1 MAQLIVGYPINRL
14 NQESSQPLANEVTIR
29 THSQELGIILP
40 EYRKNISQMQ
50 ILNTKFQIL
59 RELTNNY
66 INLHFPSITQPLRDP
81 DNKLVHSQWQF
92 SQDFTYIFNEFSETE
107 NKCKSRPHS
116 ARMEFSRWIFKPLS
130 PSSEQICCFRQ

>member
-50 ILNTKFQIL
+50 ILNTKF
-59 RELTNNY
+59 
-66 INLHFPSITQPLRDP
+66 
-81 DNKLVHSQWQF
+81 
-92 SQDFTYIFNEFSETE
+92 
-107 NKCKSRPHS
+107 
-116 ARMEFSRWIFKPLS
+116 
-130 PSSEQICCFRQ
+130 